1 MSPSSSSV
9 AGSTAATTTTSSVA
23 PRLLPPT
30 STPVKVESGSLSGTV
45 VAIDPGH
52 NGGNGSHVAE
62 ISAPVNIV
70 TKTITCDTTGTEGAD
85 GYTESSFNLDV
96 ALRLRSILQMLGA
109 RVVMTRTSNTDWG
122 PCINERAA
130 IGNQA
135 HANVAISI
143 HADGN
148 LTAGARGFTVLEP
161 ALIAGHND
169 AIISPSAA
177 LARDVR
183 DAFVTTGMPIS
194 NYSGTGGIVVR
205 NDLGGLNLSTVPKVF
220 VECGNMRNPL
230 DLALFESATWRQRA
244 AQSIANGL
252 VRFLGR

>member
-1 MSPSSSSV
+1 MTAEQV
-9 AGSTAATTTTSSVA
+9 AT
-23 PRLLPPT
+23 
-30 STPVKVESGSLSGTV
+30 GSLAGMV

-52 NGGNGSHVAE
+52 NGGNGSHIAE
-62 ISAPVNIV
+62 ISAPVNII
-70 TKTITCDTTGTEGAD
+70 TKTITCDTTGTQGED

-96 ALRLRSILQMLGA
+96 ALRLRSILQSLGA
-109 RVVMTRTSNTDWG
+109 RVVMTRTSNTGWG

-130 IGNQA
+130 IGNEA

-148 LTAGARGFTVLEP
+148 LSAGARGFTILEP
-161 ALIAGHND
+161 ALVAGHND
-169 AIISPSAA
+169 AIISPSRS
-177 LARDVR
+177 LARDIR

-194 NYSGTGGIVVR
+194 NYSGADGIVVR

-220 VECGNMRNPL
+220 VECGNMRNPV
-230 DLALFESATWRQRA
+230 DLALLESATWRERA

-252 VRFLGR
+252 AKFLMR